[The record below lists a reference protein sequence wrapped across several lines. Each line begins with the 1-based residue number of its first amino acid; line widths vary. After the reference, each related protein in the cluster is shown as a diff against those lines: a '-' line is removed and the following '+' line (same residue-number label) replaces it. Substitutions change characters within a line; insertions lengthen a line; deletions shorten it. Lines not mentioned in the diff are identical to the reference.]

1 MLKDL
6 VNLAN
11 SLDSKG
17 LLKEADLVDRII
29 KAAEKKEGLFE
40 DAKTRMAE
48 NVVKN
53 WDPERLGGVAD
64 TVGAGKLADIAEH
77 MSPEKL
83 ADAVIALDTK
93 QKSSVMNLLL
103 ANEEFKGILLEM
115 LMSGKLKLPGFE
127 DILSAPGQ
135 TAPLATGGEWS
146 KWLDMAGGATDL
158 PSGVTGILSE

>member
-17 LLKEADLVDRII
+17 LLKDADLVDKII

-83 ADAVIALDTK
+83 ADAVIALDPK

-103 ANEEFKGILLEM
+103 ATSSGII
-115 LMSGKLKLPGFE
+115 GRVFVV
-127 DILSAPGQ
+127 I
-135 TAPLATGGEWS
+135 
-146 KWLDMAGGATDL
+146 
-158 PSGVTGILSE
+158 